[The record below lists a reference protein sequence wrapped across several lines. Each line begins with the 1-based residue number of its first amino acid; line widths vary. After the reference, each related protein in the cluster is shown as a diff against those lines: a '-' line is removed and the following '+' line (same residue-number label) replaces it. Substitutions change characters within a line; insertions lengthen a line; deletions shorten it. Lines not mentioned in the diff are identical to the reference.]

1 MSAPSV
7 PEQVNYL
14 LRAIQQSI
22 PYWQDKGLST
32 REIIDRIKT
41 KDTEV
46 DVEFEILIRAVINNQ
61 DN

>member
-14 LRAIQQSI
+14 LHAIQQSI
-22 PYWQDKGLST
+22 PYWQEQCLTTD
-32 REIIDRIKT
+32 EVIDRIKT

-46 DVEFEILIRAVINNQ
+46 DVEFEILIRAIINNQ